1 MAPSRQCKFHASSA
15 THKLLMNNRRSWLH
29 TCLVLGL
36 ASSFKQEIKFTEQPF
51 VPKLSFVVQP
61 SQTTLPVQ
69 QTLPVIQASPMM
81 VQTSMINDPAA
92 TGAPP
97 PLPPPPA
104 PVAPPQQ
111 QSLFPLKLFISY
123 RREDTST
130 FATRLYEDL
139 WVNGYDVFFDVQSI
153 TGADCLND
161 AISSA
166 IEKCDVMIVILSE
179 TYSNSDWCRKELK
192 FAAKKKKKWV
202 IIKRLEGECS
212 SLVEFII
219 EDQLWISFVKEEE
232 YYAKFVKLID
242 ALTKV
247 RCYPVTTYIVD
258 NDN

>member
-1 MAPSRQCKFHASSA
+1 
-15 THKLLMNNRRSWLH
+15 MNNRHSWLH

-36 ASSFKQEIKFTEQPF
+36 ASYSKQVIKFTGKPF
-51 VPKLSFVVQP
+51 EPKLSFVVQP

-69 QTLPVIQASPMM
+69 QTLPVIQASPM
-81 VQTSMINDPAA
+81 VQTSMINDPPPPPVAA

-97 PLPPPPA
+97 PPPSPPPSP

-111 QSLFPLKLFISY
+111 QSLFPLNLFISY

-130 FATRLYEDL
+130 FATKLYGDL
-139 WVNGYDVFFDVQSI
+139 RVNGYDVFFDVQSI

-192 FAAKKKKKWV
+192 FAAKKKKWV

-212 SLVEFII
+212 SVVEFII
-219 EDQLWISFVKEEE
+219 KDQLWISFMNEEE
-232 YYAKFVKLID
+232 YDVKFIELTAALEKVCCYA
-242 ALTKV
+242 
-247 RCYPVTTYIVD
+247 VTS
-258 NDN
+258 